1 MTPMARLSSRL
12 IFLRWVPGFALMN
25 SIMRTLLGS
34 WICTTS
40 ADCAFAR
47 STDTVCWGVKNVW
60 GASEWNVRHGSSEG
74 LRRMRLLCVVLCGNL
89 KEKREVDWNRACELH
104 SACGLEQGEGVSV
117 GILENCKVSH
127 G

>member
-1 MTPMARLSSRL
+1 MLRSRSSLYKWYWMTPMARLSSHL

-25 SIMRTLLGS
+25 SSMRTLLES

-47 STDTVCWGVKNVW
+47 STNTVCWGVKNVW
-60 GASEWNVRHGSSEG
+60 GAPEWNVRHGSSEG

-104 SACGLEQGEGVSV
+104 SACGLE
-117 GILENCKVSH
+117 
-127 G
+127 